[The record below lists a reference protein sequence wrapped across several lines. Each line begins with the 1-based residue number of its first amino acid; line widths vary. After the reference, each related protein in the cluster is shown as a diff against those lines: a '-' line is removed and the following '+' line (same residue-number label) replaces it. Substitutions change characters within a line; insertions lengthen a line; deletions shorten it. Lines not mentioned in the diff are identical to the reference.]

1 MNASQRGRLGAH
13 VRAAR
18 GTTNT
23 APARAAFQAKF
34 EREVDPDGVL
44 DPDERERRAAHARSA
59 YYIRLAQKRWA

>member
-34 EREVDPDGVL
+34 ELEVDPDGVL
-44 DPDERERRAAHARSA
+44 DPDERGEARRPRPIRSTTSA
-59 YYIRLAQKRWA
+59 